1 MVVIRLC
8 SPLFNAPQ
16 ISHHLNRKTILREI
30 QGSNLDHELNSRDQV
45 GVRDAIVSVR
55 LSVDQETWVIP
66 LVSGS
71 YMLALSR
78 QLYRIRTG
86 SRRESTED
94 ELPSVH

>member
-1 MVVIRLC
+1 
-8 SPLFNAPQ
+8 
-16 ISHHLNRKTILREI
+16 
-30 QGSNLDHELNSRDQV
+30 V